1 MNKQRQTLMYKT
13 LCLHMQQNMYKII
26 IDINEQNTHL
36 QQYRKVMKVI
46 AAKI

>member
-1 MNKQRQTLMYKT
+1 
-13 LCLHMQQNMYKII
+13 MQQNMYI

-46 AAKI
+46 AAKIWHDFPSRLYMFHL